1 MTITEAAQAGAVG
14 ANPSRTGRWAETVH
28 EIGHRPIMLFGLAVW
43 VTFIVMAIGGQR
55 LAPQGINVQDI
66 AHRLQGPS
74 GAHWFGTDELGRD
87 LLSRLMVGTRYALGV
102 AIPAVAIGLVVGVAV
117 GMIAGYFGNAADRV
131 VVTLLDSLQAFP
143 AVILALTL
151 LALVGHSLRNVT
163 LVIAVAFIP
172 SYARV
177 TRALVMAAKNNQW
190 VDAERSLGA
199 HPLRI
204 VAMHIFPNIAA
215 SLFVLMAMDIPSA
228 ITIAAGLDFLG
239 LGLQPPTPSW
249 GGVLSSGFYYVWQ
262 APWAVIW
269 ASVFLMIA
277 TLGFT
282 LLAEGLRDVIDP
294 KLSR

>member
-1 MTITEAAQAGAVG
+1 MTIVDATKQPAVTARSNG
-14 ANPSRTGRWAETVH
+14 GGRWAEIIR
-28 EIGHRPIMLFGLAVW
+28 EIGHRPIMLAGLVVW
-43 VTFIVMAIGGQR
+43 VAFIVMAIGGQH
-55 LAPQGINVQDI
+55 LAPHGIDVQDI
-66 AHRLQGPS
+66 SHRLQGPS
-74 GAHWFGTDELGRD
+74 GTHWLGTDELGRD

-102 AIPAVAIGLVVGVAV
+102 AIPAVAIALVVGVAV
-117 GMIAGYFGNAADRV
+117 GMTAGYFGNAADRV

-204 VAMHIFPNIAA
+204 VANHIFPNIAA

-249 GGVLSSGFYYVWQ
+249 GGILSSGFYYVQ
-262 APWAVIW
+262 QSPWPVIW
-269 ASVFLMIA
+269 ASAFLMIA

-294 KLSR
+294 RLSR

>member
-1 MTITEAAQAGAVG
+1 MTAVEG
-14 ANPSRTGRWAETVH
+14 TKETAVTARSRRTGRLAEIAR
-28 EIGHRPIMLFGLAVW
+28 EIGHRPIMLVGLVVW
-43 VTFIVMAIGGQR
+43 VTFIAMAIGGQH
-55 LAPQGINVQDI
+55 LAPYGINVQDI
-66 AHRLQGPS
+66 SHRLQGPS
-74 GAHWFGTDELGRD
+74 EAHRLGTDELGRD

-102 AIPAVAIGLVVGVAV
+102 AIPAVAIALVVGVVV
-117 GMIAGYFGNAADRV
+117 GMTAGYFGNVADRV

-204 VAMHIFPNIAA
+204 VVMHIFPNIAA

-228 ITIAAGLDFLG
+228 ITISAGLDFLG

-249 GGVLSSGFYYVWQ
+249 GGILSSGFFYVQ
-262 APWAVIW
+262 QSPWPVIW
-269 ASVFLMIA
+269 ASAFLMIA

-282 LLAEGLRDVIDP
+282 LLAEGLRDVVDP
-294 KLSR
+294 RLTR

>member
-1 MTITEAAQAGAVG
+1 MTAVEAPEEGAALTRADG
-14 ANPSRTGRWAETVH
+14 RGRWVEIVH
-28 EIGHRPIMLFGLAVW
+28 EIGKRPIMIFGLFVW
-43 VTFIVMAIGGQR
+43 VAFIVMAIGGQH
-55 LAPQGINVQDI
+55 LAPYGIDAQDI
-66 AHRLQGPS
+66 VHRLQGPS
-74 GAHWFGTDELGRD
+74 GAHWLGTDELGRD

-102 AIPAVAIGLVVGVAV
+102 AIPAVAIALVVGVVV
-117 GMIAGYFGNAADRV
+117 GMTAGYLGNVTDRV

-199 HPLRI
+199 HPIRI
-204 VAMHIFPNIAA
+204 VATHIFPNIAA

-228 ITIAAGLDFLG
+228 ITISAGLDFLG

-249 GGVLSSGFYYVWQ
+249 GGILSSGFFYIEQ
-262 APWAVIW
+262 SPWPVIW

-282 LLAEGLRDVIDP
+282 LLAEGLRDIVDP

>member
-1 MTITEAAQAGAVG
+1 MTAVEGTKETAVTARSRRAG
-14 ANPSRTGRWAETVH
+14 RLAEIAR
-28 EIGHRPIMLFGLAVW
+28 EIGHRPIMLVGLVVW
-43 VTFIVMAIGGQR
+43 VTFIAMAIGGQH
-55 LAPQGINVQDI
+55 LAPYGINVQDI
-66 AHRLQGPS
+66 SHRLQGPS
-74 GAHWFGTDELGRD
+74 EAHRLGTDELGRD

-102 AIPAVAIGLVVGVAV
+102 AIPAVAIALVVGVVV
-117 GMIAGYFGNAADRV
+117 GMTAGYFGNVADRV

-204 VAMHIFPNIAA
+204 VVMHIFPNIAA

-228 ITIAAGLDFLG
+228 ITISAGLDFLG

-249 GGVLSSGFYYVWQ
+249 GGILSSGFFYVQ
-262 APWAVIW
+262 QSPWPVIW
-269 ASVFLMIA
+269 ASAFLMIA

-282 LLAEGLRDVIDP
+282 LLAEGLRDVVDP
-294 KLSR
+294 RLTR

>member
-1 MTITEAAQAGAVG
+1 MSTVDALPEAPTTSASHPGWLGEV
-14 ANPSRTGRWAETVH
+14 VH
-28 EIGHRPIMLFGLAVW
+28 DIVHRPVMLVGLGVW
-43 VTFIVMAIGGQR
+43 VAFIIMAIGGQH
-55 LAPQGINVQDI
+55 LAPYAIDAQDI

-74 GAHWFGTDELGRD
+74 HAHLLGTDELGRD
-87 LLSRLMVGTRYALGV
+87 LLSRLMVGTRYALAV
-102 AIPAVAIGLVVGVAV
+102 AIPAVAIALVVGVTV
-117 GMIAGYFGNAADRV
+117 GMLAGFFGGVVDRV
-131 VVTLLDSLQAFP
+131 VVTLLDSVQAFP

-151 LALVGHSLRNVT
+151 LALVGHSLRNET
-163 LVIAVAFIP
+163 LVISVAFIP

-199 HPLRI
+199 RPLRI
-204 VAMHIFPNIAA
+204 VVVHILPNIAA

-228 ITIAAGLDFLG
+228 ITISAGLDFLG

-249 GGVLSSGFYYVWQ
+249 GGILSSGFYYVEQ
-262 APWAVIW
+262 SPWPVIW
-269 ASVFLMIA
+269 ASVFLVIA

-294 KLSR
+294 RLSR

>member
-1 MTITEAAQAGAVG
+1 MATVDVTPETAVTVGEAQ
-14 ANPSRTGRWAETVH
+14 PGRFR
-28 EIGHRPIMLFGLAVW
+28 EIVREISHRPVMLIGLAVW
-43 VTFIVMAIGGQR
+43 IAFVVMAIGGQA
-55 LAPQGINVQDI
+55 LAPHGIDVQDI
-66 AHRLQGPS
+66 VNRLQGPS
-74 GAHWFGTDELGRD
+74 ATHWLGTDELGRD

-102 AIPAVAIGLVVGVAV
+102 AVPAVAIAMVVGVAV
-117 GMIAGYFGNAADRV
+117 GLTAGYFGNIADRV

-163 LVIAVAFIP
+163 IVIAIAFIP

-204 VAMHIFPNIAA
+204 VLVHIFPNIAA

-228 ITIAAGLDFLG
+228 ITISAGLDFLG

-249 GGVLSSGFYYVWQ
+249 GGILSSGFFYVQ
-262 APWAVIW
+262 QSPWPVIW

-294 KLSR
+294 RLSR